1 LTKLGEQSQSP
12 TSIIASNQQRN
23 QDFAK
28 YSANWETHKANVWS
42 STSLGWTMCDEY
54 MDLMDLGTSIIPNAM
69 LAYYDDFGGWWDE
82 LLCELVSGHK
92 SGAPVM
98 VRDEIYRR
106 WIDWFE
112 NKEGET
118 EAPYKLVGEAATL
131 ERLLRADGGGHPH
144 AELE

>member
-1 LTKLGEQSQSP
+1 
-12 TSIIASNQQRN
+12 
-23 QDFAK
+23 
-28 YSANWETHKANVWS
+28 VWS
-42 STSLGWTMCDEY
+42 STSLSWTVCDEY
-54 MDLMDLGTSIIPNAM
+54 MDLMDLGMSIIPNAM

-98 VRDEIYRR
+98 VRDKIYRR